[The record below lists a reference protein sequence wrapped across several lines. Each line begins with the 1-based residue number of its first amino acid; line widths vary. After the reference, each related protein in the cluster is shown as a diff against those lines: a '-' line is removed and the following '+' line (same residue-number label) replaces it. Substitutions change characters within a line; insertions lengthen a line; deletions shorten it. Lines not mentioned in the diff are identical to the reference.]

1 MGIWDRV
8 SRTLDE
14 LSEGLLPD
22 DVRDGVEGARLLL
35 ERGQTDAAA
44 AAIEEIL
51 RKKPDHATAQL
62 LLGVARLRQG
72 DPKRAG
78 AAFVAAIAQR
88 AGFAEA
94 YVGLGKARLDAGDAK
109 AALSAFRDAALHA
122 GGARETL
129 AAAYLGLGRAYA
141 AQGDHEKSVRE
152 LRKALLEA
160 PGDAEAVAALAEELL
175 GGADADLDEARAP
188 LEKACARPDAPAA
201 ALVAFGRLELHA
213 GRVAEAI
220 AVLERALAAAA
231 TTPLASPVRGAAL
244 VALGDAL
251 ARRGDFSAAHQR
263 LLEALSVAPS
273 ADVHL
278 RLARVQRAVGSIE
291 AALAACEA
299 AAARAVGTPAE
310 ADAWALA
317 LEIALDANRLDRAA
331 QAGNALLARA
341 PEHPLRARAL
351 AARGAALAAAGETDL
366 ARTAIAQ
373 AIAAGDTVDAPL
385 ALAWLQLPDDPALA
399 AEEARRV
406 LARVPRDSRARELL
420 VAARRRALVGD
431 GAPPAELHV
440 LASAVV
446 ALTRAAPELSGFA
459 AAAAE
464 AFESYDR
471 PLLLTVMGEFSSGKS
486 TFVNALLGAEVA
498 PVGVTPTTA
507 TINILKYGRDKR
519 GRIVYRD
526 DRERELRWDDI
537 GPTLRALTPS
547 EASSIRFVELLY
559 PLEALER
566 VSIVDTP
573 GLNSILPEHE
583 ATARQFIAQ
592 ADAVVWLFTALQAG
606 KASEREALERIR
618 GEGKR
623 VLGVVNKIDQASEE
637 ERAQILAHLTREL
650 GAVDGGLV
658 EALVPVSARRAL
670 AARAKNDPAALAAA
684 AWPALEAALEE
695 RFFTQARA
703 IKRAACG
710 KRLGLVLE
718 GARARIATLS
728 DEAGR
733 AAETL
738 AQAAAAAR
746 ADAEIFRRGTVPEE
760 ARGLAERLAVAYR
773 GAAREVLDVVR
784 PRKLPFGA
792 NQATAADRDYL
803 VALLERAFTAILEP
817 TRRRALAELG
827 RAAAD
832 AALAARAWN
841 EDAAVELRRAGSDAA
856 LLVDARVFDRFV
868 AFLRGFLRGGSIDD
882 FFNRTLPRLSLDEDA
897 VYHALVRDAPDLKEE
912 LTTPLADA
920 GEAALRA
927 HAARLAE
934 LAAHAELRRH
944 ELDEALAATVDA
956 YATALARALTPPP
969 AAPAAAAPE
978 AAP

>member
-109 AALSAFRDAALHA
+109 SALSAFRDAALHA
-122 GGARETL
+122 GGARDTL

-141 AQGDHEKSVRE
+141 ALGEHEKSVRE
-152 LRKALLEA
+152 LRKSLLEA

-201 ALVAFGRLELHA
+201 ALVAFGRLELHS

-220 AVLERALAAAA
+220 AVLERALAGTAAA
-231 TTPLASPVRGAAL
+231 TLTPSLRGAAL
-244 VALGDAL
+244 VALADAL
-251 ARRGDFSAAHQR
+251 ARRGDFSGAHQR

-278 RLARVQRAVGSIE
+278 RLARVQRAVGSVE

-317 LEIALDANRLDRAA
+317 LEIALDANRIDRAA

-341 PEHPLRARAL
+341 PAHPLRARAL

-420 VAARRRALVGD
+420 VAARRRSLVGE

-623 VLGVVNKIDQASEE
+623 VLGVVNKIDQASED
-637 ERAQILAHLTREL
+637 ERAQLFAHLEREL
-650 GAVDGGLV
+650 GGNLV

-670 AARAKNDPAALAAA
+670 AARARNDEAALAAA

-728 DEAGR
+728 DEATR
-733 AAETL
+733 AGETL
-738 AQAAAAAR
+738 QQAATAAR

-760 ARGLAERLAVAYR
+760 ARGLAERLASAYR
-773 GAAREVLDVVR
+773 SAAREVLDVVR

-817 TRRRALAELG
+817 TRRRSLAELG
-827 RAAAD
+827 RAAD
-832 AALAARAWN
+832 EAALAARAWN
-841 EDAAVELRRAGSDAA
+841 DEAAVELRRAGADAA
-856 LLVDARVFDRFV
+856 LLVDARVFDRFA

-882 FFNRTLPRLSLDEDA
+882 FFNRTLPRLTLDEDA

-912 LTTPLADA
+912 LTVPLAEA

-956 YATALARALTPPP
+956 YATALAKALAPP
-969 AAPAAAAPE
+969 AALPGAAS
-978 AAP
+978 